1 MIEEKITDVETNNN
15 KSEEMEALFDDSET
29 LLNMLNSKT
38 QEEIMGLAADLRN
51 NVKGN
56 SKHKLNNIVHCKD
69 KKPQKKNNYI
79 GEWDTTKRNEIIN
92 FLIKTIKENNLKEK
106 IHKHPLQETN
116 EELND
121 LMFPSALRLLDSQKK
136 INQYKEFIN
145 NNNAIK
151 DTIKQEKQIYLLGNL
166 FDIFEQKGWLN
177 MRNSIHEKK
186 ENDTE
191 TISKMIKDMN
201 ERLNNDEP
209 LGKTLMVQ
217 INAYSMDRFCN
228 IPHYN
233 EYKNLLREN
242 KKLKEEN
249 EKYHMMMDKYFRKQ
263 IIS

>member
-1 MIEEKITDVETNNN
+1 MKKFFKTLGNIFIITLVWSFIFFIFIKN
-15 KSEEMEALFDDSET
+15 KSGWEDLGLLEAP
-29 LLNMLNSKT
+29 
-38 QEEIMGLAADLRN
+38 
-51 NVKGN
+51 V
-56 SKHKLNNIVHCKD
+56 
-69 KKPQKKNNYI
+69 
-79 GEWDTTKRNEIIN
+79 
-92 FLIKTIKENNLKEK
+92 
-106 IHKHPLQETN
+106 
-116 EELND
+116 
-121 LMFPSALRLLDSQKK
+121 
-136 INQYKEFIN
+136 
-145 NNNAIK
+145 
-151 DTIKQEKQIYLLGNL
+151 YLLGNL

-233 EYKNLLREN
+233 EYKNLLQEN